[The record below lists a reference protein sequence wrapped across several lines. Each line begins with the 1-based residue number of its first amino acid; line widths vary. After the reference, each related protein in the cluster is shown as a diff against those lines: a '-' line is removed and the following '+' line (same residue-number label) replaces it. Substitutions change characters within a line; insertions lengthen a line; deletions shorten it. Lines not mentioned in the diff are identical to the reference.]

1 MSLNGLICLPK
12 LQFLTFKIEFVCLK
26 VSTCQ
31 EGDIKRYMNSQPDKD
46 EAADNVYNALLPF
59 LKGDECERVKDQLS
73 DIAQDMRGEHLQKR
87 NRGVHL

>member
-1 MSLNGLICLPK
+1 
-12 LQFLTFKIEFVCLK
+12 
-26 VSTCQ
+26 
-31 EGDIKRYMNSQPDKD
+31 MNSQPDKD